1 MGQSDDIAER
11 TLGVREAIIERRSV
25 RRFLPD
31 AVPDEIVRTILSE
44 AARAPSGANIQP
56 WQVHVVTGVAKDRV
70 SRAVLDAAAEGRE
83 TPEYAYYPDEF
94 FEPYLGR
101 RRKVGYDLYGLL
113 GIAKG
118 DKPMMRAQHDR
129 NFVFFDAPVGLFVTI
144 DRRFNLGSYMD
155 AGMFI
160 QNILLLARA
169 WGYETC
175 PQAAWVRHGGT
186 VRGVLAIPESH
197 ILLCGIALGR
207 IDVDAPENRL
217 QTERAAAE
225 TFTTFHS
232 D

>member
-1 MGQSDDIAER
+1 MDQRDTIEER
-11 TLGVREAIIERRSV
+11 PLGIRQAIVERRSI

-31 AVPDEIVRTILSE
+31 PVPDEVVRTILAE

-56 WQVHVVTGVAKDRV
+56 WDVHVVTGAAKARV
-70 SRAVLDAAAEGRE
+70 SQAVLDAAAEGRE
-83 TPEYAYYPDEF
+83 TTEYAYYPDKF

-118 DKPMMRAQHDR
+118 DKPAMREQHDR
-129 NFVFFDAPVGLFVTI
+129 NFVFFDAPVGLFITI

-186 VRGVLAIPESH
+186 VRAALDVSETH

-207 IDVDAPENRL
+207 IDPDAPENQL

-225 TFTTFHS
+225 TFTTFHT

>member
-1 MGQSDDIAER
+1 MDRCDKMEDR
-11 TLGVREAIIERRSV
+11 PLGIREAIGARRSV

-31 AVPDEIVRTILSE
+31 PVPDEVVRAILGE

-56 WQVHVVTGVAKDRV
+56 WQVHVVTGAAKARV

-83 TPEYAYYPDEF
+83 TAEYAYYPDEF

-113 GIAKG
+113 GIEKG
-118 DKPMMRAQHDR
+118 DKPAMRAQHDR

-169 WGYETC
+169 WGCETC

-186 VRGVLAIPESH
+186 VRAVLGIPESH

-207 IDVDAPENRL
+207 IDPDAPENRL
-217 QTERAAAE
+217 QTERAAPE
-225 TFTTFHS
+225 TFTTFHTN
-232 D
+232 